1 MKYEQGYNLSKII
14 PAYHI
19 LWVTREHRHRD
30 SKAEQRQTK
39 DTGIA
44 SLEKGRREMKSINY
58 VVESLNGLYEEVVKL
73 YEKFNYRI
81 LYARLKRHARK
92 FLYGKGMK

>member
-1 MKYEQGYNLSKII
+1 
-14 PAYHI
+14 
-19 LWVTREHRHRD
+19 
-30 SKAEQRQTK
+30 
-39 DTGIA
+39 
-44 SLEKGRREMKSINY
+44 MKSISY
-58 VVESLNGLYEEVVKL
+58 VVESLNALYEEVVKL